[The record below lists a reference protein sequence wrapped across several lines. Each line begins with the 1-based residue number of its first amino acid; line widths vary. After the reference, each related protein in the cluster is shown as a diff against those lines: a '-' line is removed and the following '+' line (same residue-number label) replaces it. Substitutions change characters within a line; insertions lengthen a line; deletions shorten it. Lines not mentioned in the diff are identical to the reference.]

1 MVLVFWLFLRKSDNR
16 NFSFKVYILN
26 NCKWRI
32 TRNNISK
39 SGAPGN
45 RTPLKTLQ
53 CSLINNTKMIN
64 KILNFNIKN
73 YFWLLFARKISR
85 FFKIYF
91 VPTNKKIL
99 PKNNHP
105 LKNLDIFFNNQYKN
119 FIKDNS
125 NFNKDLYRGLIK
137 NFSKNQR
144 IKILDFGGENIDLY
158 LFLKKK
164 FSKIHIYV
172 INQPKLN
179 YHLQRFINK
188 KKINGVTV
196 LSNTDKLKNSKLDFV
211 YFGSSLQYIKN
222 YDKILKIILKK
233 KIKYLYISATSYFK
247 SKDFND
253 KIILKQVNLL
263 PTELY
268 CYCFNYHYIFSL
280 FKCYGYTKISEKQNS
295 YKKINFANFSFKINY
310 LNILFKRNK
319 K

>member
-1 MVLVFWLFLRKSDNR
+1 M
-16 NFSFKVYILN
+16 
-26 NCKWRI
+26 
-32 TRNNISK
+32 
-39 SGAPGN
+39 
-45 RTPLKTLQ
+45 
-53 CSLINNTKMIN
+53 
-64 KILNFNIKN
+64 
-73 YFWLLFARKISR
+73 
-85 FFKIYF
+85 
-91 VPTNKKIL
+91 
-99 PKNNHP
+99 
-105 LKNLDIFFNNQYKN
+105 
-119 FIKDNS
+119 
-125 NFNKDLYRGLIK
+125 
-137 NFSKNQR
+137 
-144 IKILDFGGENIDLY
+144 Y

-164 FSKIHIYV
+164 FSKIYIYV

-188 KKINGVTV
+188 KKIDRITV
-196 LSNTDKLKNSKLDFV
+196 LSNTDKLKNIKLDFV

-233 KIKYLYISATSYFK
+233 KIKYLYVSATSYFK

-280 FKCYGYTKISEKQNS
+280 LKNYGYTKISEKQNS
-295 YKKINFANFSFKINY
+295 YKKINFKNFSFKINY